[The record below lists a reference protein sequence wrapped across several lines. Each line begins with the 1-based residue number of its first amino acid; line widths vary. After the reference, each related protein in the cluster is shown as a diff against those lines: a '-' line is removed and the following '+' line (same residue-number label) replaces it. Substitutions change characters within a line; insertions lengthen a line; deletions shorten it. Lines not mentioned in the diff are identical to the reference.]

1 MRKYVIIAG
10 AAGVAMLAAPATA
23 QTVDGPGWY
32 GQVGLGAS
40 INGEVD
46 VDASVDIGTAIVEG
60 SETFDLDNGWL
71 ATAAIGRDNGKVRFE
86 VEALYSDNDV
96 EDVVL
101 TDGADTLTVDG
112 VSVSQA
118 AVLVNVLFDF
128 DNASNWTPY
137 VGAGLG
143 YGATRFTTDEDDEV
157 DSGLAWQVKAG
168 ASYQTASN
176 VTWDVG
182 YRYVNMA
189 DFEFSDFDGFTGS
202 LSAEGSVHAVTVA
215 VRFSF

>member
-1 MRKYVIIAG
+1 MLKYVIVAG
-10 AAGVAMLAAPATA
+10 AAGVAMLAAPASA
-23 QTVDGPGWY
+23 QTVEQPGWY
-32 GQVGLGAS
+32 VQVGGGAS

-46 VDASVDIGTAIVEG
+46 LDVSIDVGPAIVEG

-71 ATAAIGRDNGKVRFE
+71 ATAAIGRDNGRVRFE
-86 VEALYSDNDV
+86 FEALYSDNDV
-96 EDVVL
+96 ADVTL
-101 TDGADTLTVDG
+101 TDGAETLSVDG

-118 AVLVNVLFDF
+118 AVFANVLIDF

-137 VGAGLG
+137 IGAGIG
-143 YGATRFTTDEDDEV
+143 YGATRFTTEDDDEV

-168 ASYQTASN
+168 LSYQTASN
-176 VTWDVG
+176 VTWDIG

-202 LSAEGSVHAVTVA
+202 LSAEGSFHAVTVA
-215 VRFSF
+215 LRFGF

>member
-1 MRKYVIIAG
+1 MLKFVIVAG
-10 AAGVAMLAAPATA
+10 AAGVALLAAPAMA
-23 QTVDGPGWY
+23 QTVETGWY
-32 GQVGLGAS
+32 GQIGAGAS

-46 VDASVDIGTAIVEG
+46 LDASIDIGTDIVEG

-96 EDVVL
+96 ADVVL
-101 TDGADTLTVDG
+101 TDGTDTLEVDG

-118 AVLVNVLFDF
+118 ALFVNVLFDF

-137 VGAGLG
+137 VGAGVG

-189 DFEFSDFDGFTGS
+189 DFAFSDFDGFTGS

-215 VRFSF
+215 VRFGF

>member
-1 MRKYVIIAG
+1 MLKYVIVAG
-10 AAGVAMLAAPATA
+10 AAGVAMLASPATA
-23 QTVDGPGWY
+23 QTVDHLGWY
-32 GQVGLGAS
+32 GQIGAGAS
-40 INGEVD
+40 INGEV
-46 VDASVDIGTAIVEG
+46 
-60 SETFDLDNGWL
+60 DLDNGWL

-86 VEALYSDNDV
+86 IEALYSDNDV
-96 EDVVL
+96 ADVVL
-101 TDGADTLTVDG
+101 TDGTDTLTVDG

-118 AVLVNVLFDF
+118 AVFANILIDF